1 MNSLGIFLFVVG
13 LIGAVICIFGAFT
26 VDKKDQRRY
35 NKFKIGGAAATASI
49 VIGLILASFF
59 TIPAGHSGVILR
71 FGKVQSTTDD
81 GLHARVPLIDRVM
94 IMSVQTLKYE
104 EASSAATKDLQDV
117 RTTIA
122 INYRL
127 DPAGVGEVYRV
138 LGEKYI
144 EKIAAPAVQEIVKE
158 ITAKYLAEDLILK
171 RADVKA
177 EIAAAL
183 TNRLKEWH
191 IMTEIVNITNFE
203 FSAQFT
209 ASIEAKVIAS
219 QKVLEAENRLRQ
231 VEVEARM
238 AEQKAKGE
246 AAAVIANAE
255 GQAESI
261 RIVTDAQVKANDA
274 IAKSLSPEVLQYIFY
289 DRLGDDIKVIIA
301 PSGTSIV
308 VPDVTK

>member
-1 MNSLGIFLFVVG
+1 MNGFGVFLFFAG
-13 LIGAVICIFGAFT
+13 LIGVAVCLIGIYT
-26 VDKKDQRRY
+26 VVKTDKRRY
-35 NKFKIGGAAATASI
+35 TRFKIGGACATAAV
-49 VIGLILASFF
+49 VIGILLASFF

-71 FGKVQSTTDD
+71 FGKVQSTTAD
-81 GLHARVPLIDRVM
+81 GLHARLPIIDKVVV
-94 IMSVQTLKYE
+94 ISVQTQKYE
-104 EASSAATKDLQDV
+104 EAASSATKDLQDV
-117 RTTIA
+117 KTTIA
-122 INYRL
+122 INYKL
-127 DPAGVGEVYRV
+127 DPNGVGDVYRI

-144 EKIAAPAVQEIVKE
+144 DKIAAPAVQEIVKE

-171 RADVKA
+171 RADVKS
-177 EIAAAL
+177 EIAIAL

-203 FSAQFT
+203 FSTQFT

-255 GQAESI
+255 GQAQSI
-261 RIVTDAQVKANDA
+261 RIVTEAQVKANDS

-289 DRLGDDIKVIIA
+289 DRLGKDIKVIIV

-308 VPDVTK
+308 VPDVSK

>member
-1 MNSLGIFLFVVG
+1 MNGFGAFLFFIG
-13 LIGAVICIFGAFT
+13 LIGVAACLIGIYAVN
-26 VDKKDQRRY
+26 KRDQRRY
-35 NKFKIGGAAATASI
+35 TGYKIGGAVATAI
-49 VIGLILASFF
+49 AVIGILMASFF

-71 FGKVQSTTDD
+71 FGKVQSTTSD
-81 GLHARVPLIDRVM
+81 GLHARLPIIDKIVV
-94 IMSVQTLKYE
+94 MSVQTQKYE
-104 EASSAATKDLQDV
+104 EAASSATKDLQDV
-117 RTTIA
+117 QTTIA
-122 INYRL
+122 INYKL
-127 DPAGVGEVYRV
+127 DPAGVGDVYRK

-171 RADVKA
+171 RSDVKT
-177 EIAAAL
+177 EIAVAL

-203 FSAQFT
+203 FSSQFT

-261 RIVTDAQVKANDA
+261 RIVTEAQVKANEA
-274 IAKSLSPEVLQYIFY
+274 ITKSLSPEVLQYIFY
-289 DRLGDDIKVIIA
+289 DRLGKDIKVIIV
-301 PSGTSIV
+301 PNGTNIV
-308 VPDVTK
+308 MPDVSK

>member
-1 MNSLGIFLFVVG
+1 MNGFGAFLFFVG
-13 LIGAVICIFGAFT
+13 LIGVAVCIIGIYT
-26 VDKKDQRRY
+26 VNKQDKRRHTAY
-35 NKFKIGGAAATASI
+35 KAGGAAASAVLI
-49 VIGLILASFF
+49 IGILLASFF

-71 FGKVQSTTDD
+71 FGKVQSTTSD
-81 GLHARVPLIDRVM
+81 GLHARLPIIDKVVV
-94 IMSVQTLKYE
+94 MSVQTLKYE

-122 INYRL
+122 INYKL
-127 DPAGVGEVYRV
+127 DPAGVGDVYRI

-191 IMTEIVNITNFE
+191 ILTEIVNITNFE
-203 FSAQFT
+203 FSQQFT

-255 GQAESI
+255 GQAQSI
-261 RIVTDAQVKANDA
+261 RIVTDAQVKANES

-289 DRLGDDIKVIIA
+289 DRLGKDIKVIIV
-301 PSGTSIV
+301 PSGTNIV

>member
-1 MNSLGIFLFVVG
+1 MNGFGAFLFFVG
-13 LIGAVICIFGAFT
+13 LIGVAVCIIGIYT
-26 VDKKDQRRY
+26 VNKKDQRRY
-35 NKFKIGGAAATASI
+35 SAYKIGGAVASAVL
-49 VIGLILASFF
+49 VIGILLASFF

-71 FGKVQSTTDD
+71 FGKVQSTTSD
-81 GLHARVPLIDRVM
+81 GLHARLPIIDKVV

-122 INYRL
+122 INYKL
-127 DPAGVGEVYRV
+127 DPAGVGDVYRI

-144 EKIAAPAVQEIVKE
+144 DKIAAPAVQEIVKE

-171 RADVKA
+171 RSDVKT
-177 EIAAAL
+177 EIAVAL

-191 IMTEIVNITNFE
+191 ILTEIVNITNFE
-203 FSAQFT
+203 FSQQFT

-255 GQAESI
+255 GQAQSI
-261 RIVTDAQVKANDA
+261 SIVTEAQVKANEA

-289 DRLGDDIKVIIA
+289 DRLGKDIKVIIV
-301 PSGTSIV
+301 PNGTNIV
-308 VPDVTK
+308 MPDVSK